1 MAKFILRRLL
11 LAVPV
16 VFGISVITFLLLYF
30 LPADPARMY
39 AGPNATVETVNR
51 IRHQMGLDEPVWVQ
65 YERYLAR
72 AVQGDFGYSY
82 RLQMPVSQAIAS
94 RFPYTLE
101 LTLAGIFVELL
112 IGLVSGVA
120 AAVKR
125 NTWVDS
131 LSMLVALLGVAAPP
145 FWLGLVFLYL
155 FAYKLSLF
163 PLGGAGG
170 ISHLILP
177 AITAGLGGAA
187 WYARMARSSTI
198 DIMRADYVRTA
209 KAKGLP
215 GWIVLGKHVMRNA
228 LNPIITMAGMD
239 IPWFVSG
246 VVLVEI
252 VYGWPGVGRLAVDA
266 VQTDDI
272 PMVMGTV
279 IFTALLVVIS
289 SVVIDVAQALLDP
302 RVRMSD

>member
-51 IRHQMGLDEPVWVQ
+51 IRHQMGLDQPVWVQ

-125 NTWVDS
+125 NSWVDN

-145 FWLGLVFLYL
+145 FWLGLMFLYL
-155 FAYKLSLF
+155 FAYKWSLF

-170 ISHLILP
+170 LSHLILP

-198 DIMRADYVRTA
+198 DIMHADYVRTA

-215 GWIVLGKHVMRNA
+215 GWIVLGKHVLRNA

-252 VYGWPGVGRLAVDA
+252 VYGWPGIGRLAVDA

-272 PMVMGTV
+272 PLVMGTV
-279 IFTALLVVIS
+279 IFTALLVVVS
-289 SVVIDVAQALLDP
+289 SILIDVAQALLDP